1 MSIRF
6 LRCDA
11 THLSSED
18 LQDIINARNTMKG
31 TAVAIA
37 QKYHISTRRVYQ
49 IWRNKHPQIDNTYI
63 VNLSHT
69 KKVSKGGKKSESISI
84 PVNSND
90 ESLNQNLVSKQ
101 KIRKKHETA
110 SLPKYSSSSIQ
121 KKQYATNSDLNDLF
135 NQAIDMSEVNLSH

>member
-1 MSIRF
+1 MINLPKRGYIYI
-6 LRCDA
+6 LYICPRCPR
-11 THLSSED
+11 TLHLLFKSLDCPRLSRPRTCPVPI
-18 LQDIINARNTMKG
+18 LTLI
-31 TAVAIA
+31 AIA
-37 QKYHISTRRVYQ
+37 QKYHISTRRIYQ

-90 ESLNQNLVSKQ
+90 ESLNHNLVSKQ

-110 SLPKYSSSSIQ
+110 SLPKYSSS
-121 KKQYATNSDLNDLF
+121 
-135 NQAIDMSEVNLSH
+135 

>member
-1 MSIRF
+1 M
-6 LRCDA
+6 
-11 THLSSED
+11 
-18 LQDIINARNTMKG
+18 
-31 TAVAIA
+31 A

-49 IWRNKHPQIDNTYI
+49 IWRNKHPQIDNTYV

-69 KKVSKGGKKSESISI
+69 KKISKGGKKAESISI
-84 PVNSND
+84 PVNND
-90 ESLNQNLVSKQ
+90 ESLNNNLVSKQ

-121 KKQYATNSDLNDLF
+121 KEQYITNSNLNDLF